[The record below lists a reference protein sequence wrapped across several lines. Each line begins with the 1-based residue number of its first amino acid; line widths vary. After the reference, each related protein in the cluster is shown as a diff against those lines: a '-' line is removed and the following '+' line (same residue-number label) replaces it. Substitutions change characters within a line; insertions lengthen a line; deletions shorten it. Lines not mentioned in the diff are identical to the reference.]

1 MVMRYLIRKCITFKD
16 FFVGTMFRRVVSLVM
31 LSTIAFFAYSVKVVP
46 NYATKTGSE
55 LVWKSDY
62 EKYKQ
67 GYCLAENTILP
78 KEEIYKRGIAQYLRK
93 DLIVDRMIS
102 ASLKK
107 MGITNDE
114 YNDDGVN
121 MEYYTLD
128 ENEMTLS
135 NWYEV
140 IDTKYNAKNRKT
152 GYRELFMNDLHATPT
167 DPTRY
172 ITIDMKSLTAGFTRP
187 IISYARKSYTIFLD
201 QSFLLSNDGHSF
213 SSNWVYL
220 HEDSTN
226 VTLAGEKMGYENAIK
241 RPRNASRY
249 YHMLDNCGNIN
260 YDIEETHKGG
270 LDSTLNGG

>member
-1 MVMRYLIRKCITFKD
+1 MRQLIEKLIAFKN
-16 FFVGTMFRRVVSLVM
+16 FFVGTTFRKAVFFVM
-31 LSTIAFFAYSVKVVP
+31 LSTLALLAYNIKAVP
-46 NYATKTGSE
+46 NYATKRGSE

-62 EKYKQ
+62 EKYQQ

-93 DLIVDRMIS
+93 SLTVDRMIR

-107 MGITNDE
+107 MGITHYE
-114 YNDDGVN
+114 YSDKNVPI
-121 MEYYTLD
+121 EYYTLD
-128 ENEMTLS
+128 ENEITLS

-140 IDTKYNAKNRKT
+140 IDTKYNANNHKT

-187 IISYARKSYTIFLD
+187 IFLYREKGYIFMFN
-201 QSFLLSNDGHSF
+201 QSFILNPDGHSF
-213 SSNWVYL
+213 TINWVYL

-226 VTLAGEKMGYENAIK
+226 TTLLGQKKSYEYAIE
-241 RPRNASRY
+241 RQRNNIY
-249 YHMLDNCGNIN
+249 DYKLDNCGNIN
-260 YDIEETHKGG
+260 YDIKDTHKRL
-270 LDSTLNGG
+270 LDVTLNGG

>member
-1 MVMRYLIRKCITFKD
+1 MRYLINTCIAFKD

-31 LSTIAFFAYSVKVVP
+31 LSTITFLAYSVKVVP

-55 LVWKSDY
+55 LVWRSDY
-62 EKYKQ
+62 EKYQQ

-78 KEEIYKRGIAQYLRK
+78 KEEIYRRGIAQYLRK
-93 DLIVDRMIS
+93 SLTVDKMIS

-114 YNDDGVN
+114 YNDDGVK

-128 ENEMTLS
+128 ENEMTPS

-140 IDTKYNAKNRKT
+140 IETKYNAKNRKT
-152 GYRELFMNDLHATPT
+152 GYRELFMNDLHARPT

-172 ITIDMKSLTAGFTRP
+172 ITIDMNSLTAGFTRP

-201 QSFLLSNDGHSF
+201 QSFLLSNDDHSL
-213 SSNWVYL
+213 SRNWVYL

-226 VTLAGEKMGYENAIK
+226 VTLSGEKMGYENEIK
-241 RPRNASRY
+241 WQRNSKDYRK
-249 YHMLDNCGNIN
+249 LDNCGNIN
-260 YDIEETHKGG
+260 YDIEDTHKRV